1 MSSSGFSI
9 TPDLHDVME
18 CPICCLRFERPLQL
32 SCGHSFCSSCVDR
45 LVADARAGGNRNDN
59 FLNMIPP
66 EPVPIRAN
74 VNRGMDQP
82 NVNRM
87 GGEIWMHIAHMAHPP
102 IPGLG
107 GFAHPQYLVRN
118 IVPHDEQPF
127 IHRRMNLMGGGDHI
141 IKCPEC
147 RQPTRVPPEGLPVNF
162 RLQEVLDRMADS
174 SAAANSLD
182 SRDAASNEADTDG
195 HPRCLVCNDVMH
207 KGIYLVCLTCV
218 GENVSTQ
225 TVMEAFGRVADGM
238 QFELLSRTEQLDS
251 KVRMVQE
258 LCNKLQQLPGVI
270 KNVTDEFHNRIV
282 TVMDEFI
289 RNALGQDDIRRD
301 SNLGNSLNGSDP
313 DASMESSPVN
323 HQSKQMESWNISRNW
338 PTHENKSRHLRTM
351 QRPDILRKRPYVTRA
366 RAKQEGYNANHSDL
380 EADRQRREMENRGN
394 EDVEFI
400 AETPAALRENIGD
413 ESIEILSEASSAA
426 DENKKNENVEF
437 ISEMPNMQRRGRGSG
452 ATVERSTGNK
462 AVENGGY
469 PPVAES
475 SSHRERVMK
484 RKYGAII
491 TVDAGLDIIQYR
503 RPFSDPG
510 PSSFSATHGNG
521 NMDYESA
528 DHIPNDTGESGS
540 D

>member
-1 MSSSGFSI
+1 MFVILSEELYNRIQGLASSLF
-9 TPDLHDVME
+9 
-18 CPICCLRFERPLQL
+18 Q
-32 SCGHSFCSSCVDR
+32 
-45 LVADARAGGNRNDN
+45 VADARAGANRNDN

-74 VNRGMDQP
+74 NR
-82 NVNRM
+82 V

-174 SAAANSLD
+174 NAASNSLD
-182 SRDAASNEADTDG
+182 SREAASTEADTDG

-225 TVMEAFGRVADGM
+225 TVMEAFGTVADSI

-251 KVRMVQE
+251 K
-258 LCNKLQQLPGVI
+258 LPGVI

-301 SNLGNSLNGSDP
+301 LNL
-313 DASMESSPVN
+313 
-323 HQSKQMESWNISRNW
+323 K
-338 PTHENKSRHLRTM
+338 
-351 QRPDILRKRPYVTRA
+351 PDILRKRPYVTRA
-366 RAKQEGYNANHSDL
+366 RAKQEGYNSNHSDL
-380 EADRQRREMENRGN
+380 EADRQRREMGNRGN
-394 EDVEFI
+394 EGVNFI
-400 AETPAALRENIGD
+400 TETPVAVNENIGD
-413 ESIEILSEASSAA
+413 ESIEILSETSSAA
-426 DENKKNENVEF
+426 DENKKDESINGR
-437 ISEMPNMQRRGRGSG
+437 NMQKRSRGLG
-452 ATVERSTGNK
+452 ATVERCAGNR

-469 PPVAES
+469 PSVAES

-484 RKYGAII
+484 RKYGAI
-491 TVDAGLDIIQYR
+491 
-503 RPFSDPG
+503 DPG
-510 PSSFSATHGNG
+510 PSSFSATHGND
-521 NMDYESA
+521 NMDDESA
-528 DHIPNDTGESGS
+528 EHIPNDTGESGS